1 MTRLHEDT
9 FWDAKPNDEQLA
21 SMQVCREACEQYAR
35 TLAEIVP
42 DGADKTYL
50 LRKLRE
56 LAMWADVAI
65 TRNAD
70 GSPRGDDEPAAA

>member
-1 MTRLHEDT
+1 MSLHQSTFDYLKPTDRQLLDMGAIRRATRHY
-9 FWDAKPNDEQLA
+9 A
-21 SMQVCREACEQYAR
+21 SM
-35 TLAEIVP
+35 LDDSLP

-56 LAMWADVAI
+56 INMWAMIAL

-70 GSPRGDDEPAAA
+70 GSPLQTT